1 MKMFLTGMKFTTLAS
16 VLVQKYALW
25 IMSNH
30 MKAHWSIH
38 AGISSYPY
46 SSLYRSSFLLPYWKY
61 IKSPVLNYVVCKHG
75 SEIQSVLQTKLT
87 YFQTSQLDAIRKK
100 KLLVVVGSL
109 QNGVNFLEASKP
121 KKKKKNYSFTCI
133 SIAVSMW
140 TFHRYL
146 RVPKYNFL

>member
-1 MKMFLTGMKFTTLAS
+1 MPVCKIRMKMFLTDMKFTTLVS

-25 IMSNH
+25 MMSNR

-38 AGISSYPY
+38 AGICSYPY

-75 SEIQSVLQTKLT
+75 SEIQSVPQTELT

-100 KLLVVVGSL
+100 LLVVVGSL
-109 QNGVNFLEASKP
+109 QNSVNFLEASKQ
-121 KKKKKNYSFTCI
+121 KNIKILLVYQ
-133 SIAVSMW
+133 
-140 TFHRYL
+140 
-146 RVPKYNFL
+146 